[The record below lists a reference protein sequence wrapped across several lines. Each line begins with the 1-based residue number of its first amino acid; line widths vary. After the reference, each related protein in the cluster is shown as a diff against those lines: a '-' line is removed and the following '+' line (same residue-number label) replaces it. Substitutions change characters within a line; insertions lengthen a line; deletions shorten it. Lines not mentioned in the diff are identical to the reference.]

1 MKRNYI
7 ILLLTAALYSVSIP
21 VVRAQYVLKAADA
34 QFELYNYEKAI
45 ELYTDAYQKKA
56 SLKATERL
64 ADCYRMLRDF
74 KQAASWYA
82 LLTQME
88 GVSPETYKLYGD
100 MLRAISKYSEAKEQY
115 EKYERVVKNITPELS
130 AQIKKWMVSCDSA
143 VHWMANP
150 ELVEIKN
157 VAAMNTEKSEWGA
170 VSYGKGMVFTSD
182 RDHDMVVERA
192 SRPFFKLYREVL
204 PDDKT
209 YGWTGNGYLKLFLQ
223 DEKGGTYLFPI
234 PVDGI
239 AYHIGSAT
247 FSADEKEVYF
257 TLSRIPEKLQRNGLQ
272 PNTVNIEIYSSH
284 KQGDTWSKPEPF
296 RYNNVLKWSVG
307 DPFLS
312 ADGKQLY
319 FVSDMPGG
327 KGGTDIYVCNR
338 TADGKWGAALNLF
351 MVNSI
356 GNERTPW
363 VDGNLMYFS
372 SDAGIS
378 MGGLDIFKADAK
390 TGLVT
395 NMGYPFNSPQ
405 DDFAFRLTGK
415 LTGYFSSNREGGK
428 GSDDIYSFVAQEKRM
443 LLVQGKLT
451 DKETGVPLKNA
462 VVTLTK
468 VGGTPVKLETDGNG
482 NYKYHVEE
490 NATYDM
496 SIEKS
501 GYINLVTQFAAKST
515 DQSVMKQLLML
526 EKIAVGQPIRI
537 ENIYYDFGKSTIRE
551 DAKPELEKLVLLLKQ
566 NPTMWVTLSSHT
578 DSRGDD
584 ELNLKLSQARADAAV
599 KYIVA
604 RGINKNR
611 IKAIGYGETMP
622 VNECVNGV
630 WCPIEKHKM
639 NRRTEFAI
647 TKQ

>member
-1 MKRNYI
+1 VN
-7 ILLLTAALYSVSIP
+7 
-21 VVRAQYVLKAADA
+21 AQYVLKAADA

-45 ELYTDAYQKKA
+45 ELYTEAYQKKN

-64 ADCYRMLRDF
+64 ADSYRMLRDF

-82 LLTQME
+82 LLVQME
-88 GVSPETYKLYGD
+88 GVKPEAYKLYGD
-100 MLRAISKYSEAKEQY
+100 MLRAISKYSEAKVQY
-115 EKYERVVKNITPELS
+115 EKYERLAKSPSPELS
-130 AQIKKWMVSCDSA
+130 AQVKKWIVSCDSA
-143 VHWMANP
+143 VRWMADP
-150 ELVEIKN
+150 EQVEITN
-157 VAAMNTEKSEWGA
+157 VNAINTAKSEWGG
-170 VSYGKGMVFTSD
+170 VVYGKGMVFTSD
-182 RDHDMVVERA
+182 RDYDVVAERA
-192 SRPFFKLYREVL
+192 SKPFLKWNNQVL
-204 PDDKT
+204 PNDKT
-209 YGWTGNGYLKLFLQ
+209 YGWTGNGYLKLFQQ
-223 DEKGGTYLFPI
+223 DDSGGIFLFPI
-234 PVDGI
+234 PVSGV

-257 TLSRIPEKLQRNGLQ
+257 TLSRIPDKLSRNGRQ
-272 PNTVNIEIYSSH
+272 PSTVNIEIYSSR
-284 KQGDTWSKPEPF
+284 KQGDSWSKPEPF

-312 ADGKQLY
+312 SDGKQLY

-338 TADGKWGAALNLF
+338 TADGKWSAALNLF

-363 VDGNLMYFS
+363 VDGNTMYFS

-378 MGGLDIFKADAK
+378 MGGLDIFKANAK

-428 GSDDIYSFVAQEKRM
+428 GSDDIYSFVAQEKQM
-443 LLVQGKLT
+443 ILVQGKLL
-451 DKETGVPLKNA
+451 DKQTGGPLTNA
-462 VVTLTK
+462 VITLTK
-468 VGGTPVKLETDGNG
+468 LGGTPVKLETDKNG
-482 NYKYHVEE
+482 AYNYKLEE
-490 NATYDM
+490 GTTYD
-496 SIEKS
+496 ITVEKS
-501 GYINLVTQFAAKST
+501 DYITLVTQFKAINVNTGKMA
-515 DQSVMKQLLML
+515 QSLAL
-526 EKIAVGQPIRI
+526 ERVSVGEPIRI

-551 DAKPELEKLVLLLKQ
+551 DAKPELEKLVLLMKQ
-566 NPTMWVTLSSHT
+566 NPTFWVTLSSHT
-578 DSRGDD
+578 DSRGND
-584 ELNLKLSQARADAAV
+584 ELNLRLSQARADAAV

-604 RGINKNR
+604 RGIHKNR
-611 IKAIGYGETMP
+611 IKAVGYGENKP
-622 VNECVNGV
+622 VNECKNGV

-639 NRRTEFAI
+639 NRRTEFTI